1 MVCIQQNIHQTSIR
15 GIVDL
20 SYKNLMFPEL
30 ELNCVPNRS
39 TCSRNSTMELLCGG
53 VGGAEL
59 KKVEQSSPKQ
69 ALTLL
74 GSKYGLNTLLMGT

>member
-1 MVCIQQNIHQTSIR
+1 MLYIQQNIHQTSIR

-20 SYKNLMFPEL
+20 SYRNLMFLEL
-30 ELNCVPNRS
+30 ELNCVLNRS
-39 TCSRNSTMELLCGG
+39 TCSRNSTVELLCGG

-69 ALTLL
+69 ALSILYYSRKQTDA
-74 GSKYGLNTLLMGT
+74 GH